1 MAQTG
6 HLTQAPQAAAPLLS
20 PVTWLRIA
28 IIAVVVA
35 LWETAA
41 YAAQLLGHIDASF
54 AALSDI
60 MSKVTP
66 SLLTIGRSLFELLAH
81 ADLKWPVS
89 IGGWQRDL
97 WIPAFYWHLYVTI
110 AEVVMAMIIGGLSGL
125 LVGLALGAN
134 PFLSRAFERYLYY
147 LGPTPKIVFFPI
159 MIMWFGVGPESKV
172 AMGTLSCFF
181 PIVLSVAAGMR
192 QIEGVLIRVGR
203 SFRLN
208 TRQMVTKIYLPAM
221 REPIVNGIR
230 LGMGV
235 ALIGTLLAETKLSNR
250 GIGFMIIDAYN
261 TFDMPRMYAA
271 LAVLFVLAIGAN
283 SLVGRASRA
292 R

>member
-6 HLTQAPQAAAPLLS
+6 HLTQAPRAAAPLFS

-28 IIAVVVA
+28 IIVVIVA

-41 YAAQLLGHIDASF
+41 YVAQLLGQIDASF

-66 SLLTIGRSLFELLAH
+66 SLLTIGRSLFELLGH

-89 IGGWQRDL
+89 IGGWKHEF
-97 WIPAFYWHLYVTI
+97 WIPSFYWHLYVTI
-110 AEVVMAMIIGGLSGL
+110 GEVVAAMVIGGLSGL
-125 LVGLALGAN
+125 IVGLALGAN
-134 PFLSRAFERYLYY
+134 PFLSGAFERYLYY

-172 AMGTLSCFF
+172 AMGTMSCFF
-181 PIVLSVAAGMR
+181 PIALSVAAGMR
-192 QIEGVLIRVGR
+192 QIESVLIRVGR
-203 SFRLN
+203 SFRLS
-208 TRQMVTKIYLPAM
+208 TWQMVTKIYLPAM
-221 REPIVNGIR
+221 REPIVNGVR

>member
-6 HLTQAPQAAAPLLS
+6 HLTQAPRAAAPLLS

-28 IIAVVVA
+28 IIVVIVA

-41 YAAQLLGHIDASF
+41 YVAQLLGHIDASF

-66 SLLTIGRSLFELLAH
+66 SLLTIGRSLFELLFH

-89 IGGWQRDL
+89 IGGWKREF

-110 AEVVMAMIIGGLSGL
+110 GEVAAAMVIGGLSGL
-125 LVGLALGAN
+125 IVGLALGAN
-134 PFLSRAFERYLYY
+134 PFLSSAFERYLYY

-172 AMGTLSCFF
+172 AMGTVSCFF
-181 PIVLSVAAGMR
+181 PIALSVAAGMR
-192 QIEGVLIRVGR
+192 QIESVLIRVGR
-203 SFRLN
+203 SFRLS
-208 TRQMVTKIYLPAM
+208 TWQMVTKIYLPAM